1 MIVYVILVLVIIIGA
16 VFIKSDTSKRN
27 YCIIIGIMLLIL
39 IGCRHISMGISD
51 TENIY
56 IPTYERILETNF
68 RDINK
73 VFYKDLLFHYTT
85 KIFTYI
91 FNNSQLW
98 LALVAFPLIL
108 FFCKF
113 VYKYSERP
121 SLSFLLFLALNY
133 YGMCFT
139 LMRHSIALALVIC
152 SYSFLKERKLTK
164 FVLIILLASMFHKT
178 AIVFLVAYPL
188 YTMKFNIKQFIVIII
203 ALMLSV
209 TVGDKLFSIV
219 LSILKAYRYQSYAD
233 SESSLSLMN
242 FYINFLI
249 LMCSF
254 VFYRY
259 FSKENS
265 NEIEGLMNL
274 NTISCIAL
282 AFTPVL
288 GEMYRISM
296 FFGIFNTILL
306 PNVLALKGKN
316 DKYKTMIYFCM
327 YLIFIL
333 YFLGIS
339 LQNAQIIPYKFFWQ

>member
-1 MIVYVILVLVIIIGA
+1 MIIYVILVLVIIIGA

-73 VFYKDLLFHYTT
+73 VFYKDLLFHYFT
-85 KIFTYI
+85 KIFSLLI
-91 FNNSQLW
+91 NNSQLW
-98 LALVAFPLIL
+98 ITIVALPLIFL
-108 FFCKF
+108 YCRF
-113 VYKYSERP
+113 VYKYSNRP
-121 SLSFLLFLALNY
+121 SLSFLLFLSLNY

-139 LMRHSIALALVIC
+139 LMRHSIALALVIS

-164 FVLIILLASMFHKT
+164 FILIILLASMFHKT

-188 YTMKFNIKQFIVIII
+188 YTMKFNVKQFIVIII

-209 TVGDKLFSIV
+209 TVGDRLFSIA
-219 LSILKAYRYQSYAD
+219 LSILKADRYQSYAD
-233 SESSLSLMN
+233 SESALSLMN